1 MKHSIKIAMASL
13 LVLGSSQVNATEV
26 DLDVTDILT
35 NSVTT
40 YIKQTTIELEK
51 SIKET
56 LYFDTKLALETLI
69 EPADLVS
76 NEAAESKDLQLITQN
91 KQLKGIR
98 R

>member
-35 NSVTT
+35 SSVTS

-51 SIKET
+51 SIKDT
-56 LYFDTKLALETLI
+56 LYFDTKLTLESLI
-69 EPADLVS
+69 EHADLVS
-76 NEAAESKDLQLITQN
+76 NEVAESTNPAVKN
-91 KQLKGIR
+91 AK
-98 R
+98 

>member
-35 NSVTT
+35 NSVTS

-51 SIKET
+51 SIKDT
-56 LYFDTKLALETLI
+56 LYFDTKLTLESLI

-76 NEAAESKDLQLITQN
+76 NEAAESTNPAVKN
-91 KQLKGIR
+91 AK
-98 R
+98 

>member
-1 MKHSIKIAMASL
+1 MASL

-26 DLDVTDILT
+26 DLNVTDILT

-56 LYFDTKLALETLI
+56 LYFDTKLTLETLI

-76 NEAAESKDLQLITQN
+76 NEAAESKDPAVN
-91 KQLKGIR
+91 NVK
-98 R
+98 

>member
-26 DLDVTDILT
+26 DLNVTDILT
-35 NSVTT
+35 NSVTS

-56 LYFDTKLALETLI
+56 LYFDTKLTLETLI

-76 NEAAESKDLQLITQN
+76 NEAAESKDPAVN
-91 KQLKGIR
+91 NVK
-98 R
+98 

>member
-26 DLDVTDILT
+26 DLNVTDILT
-35 NSVTT
+35 KSVTT

-56 LYFDTKLALETLI
+56 LYFDTKLTLETLI

-76 NEAAESKDLQLITQN
+76 NEAAESKDPAVN
-91 KQLKGIR
+91 NVK
-98 R
+98 

>member
-26 DLDVTDILT
+26 DLNVTDILT
-35 NSVTT
+35 NSVTS

-56 LYFDTKLALETLI
+56 LYFDTKLTLETLI

-76 NEAAESKDLQLITQN
+76 NEAAESKDPAVN
-91 KQLKGIR
+91 NAK
-98 R
+98 

>member
-1 MKHSIKIAMASL
+1 MKHAIKIAMASL

-35 NSVTT
+35 KSVTT

-56 LYFDTKLALETLI
+56 LYFDTKLTLETLI

-76 NEAAESKDLQLITQN
+76 NEAAESKDPAVN
-91 KQLKGIR
+91 NVK
-98 R
+98 

>member
-1 MKHSIKIAMASL
+1 MKFVQQRSTRPSL

-35 NSVTT
+35 NSVTS

-56 LYFDTKLALETLI
+56 LYFDTKLTLETLI

-76 NEAAESKDLQLITQN
+76 NEAAESKDPAVN
-91 KQLKGIR
+91 NVK
-98 R
+98 

>member
-56 LYFDTKLALETLI
+56 LYFDTKLTLETLI

-76 NEAAESKDLQLITQN
+76 NEAAESKDPAVN
-91 KQLKGIR
+91 NVK
-98 R
+98 

>member
-35 NSVTT
+35 NSVTS

-56 LYFDTKLALETLI
+56 LYFDTKLTLETLI

-76 NEAAESKDLQLITQN
+76 NEAAESKAPAVN
-91 KQLKGIR
+91 NVK
-98 R
+98 

>member
-1 MKHSIKIAMASL
+1 MASL

-35 NSVTT
+35 NSITT

-56 LYFDTKLALETLI
+56 LYFDTKLTLETLI

-76 NEAAESKDLQLITQN
+76 NEAAESKDPAVN
-91 KQLKGIR
+91 NAK
-98 R
+98 

>member
-1 MKHSIKIAMASL
+1 MASL

-56 LYFDTKLALETLI
+56 LYFDTKLTLETLI

-76 NEAAESKDLQLITQN
+76 NEAVESKDPAVN
-91 KQLKGIR
+91 NAK
-98 R
+98 

>member
-1 MKHSIKIAMASL
+1 MASL

-56 LYFDTKLALETLI
+56 LYFDTKLTLETLI

-76 NEAAESKDLQLITQN
+76 NEAAESKDPAVN
-91 KQLKGIR
+91 NAK
-98 R
+98 

>member
-76 NEAAESKDLQLITQN
+76 NEAAESKDPAVN
-91 KQLKGIR
+91 NVK
-98 R
+98 

>member
-13 LVLGSSQVNATEV
+13 LVLGSSQVNATDV

-56 LYFDTKLALETLI
+56 LYFDTKLTLETLI

-76 NEAAESKDLQLITQN
+76 NEAAESKDPAVN
-91 KQLKGIR
+91 NAK
-98 R
+98 